1 MRALSISVYRN
12 NRYGDCTNG
21 GISSRYDELLC
32 LCDDGPVVIDPDNP
46 PENLVKI
53 VRRDLFGRVI
63 YHVEPYAAPTD
74 LGWMMGGN

>member
-46 PENLVKI
+46 PDRKSV
-53 VRRDLFGRVI
+53 V
-63 YHVEPYAAPTD
+63 
-74 LGWMMGGN
+74 